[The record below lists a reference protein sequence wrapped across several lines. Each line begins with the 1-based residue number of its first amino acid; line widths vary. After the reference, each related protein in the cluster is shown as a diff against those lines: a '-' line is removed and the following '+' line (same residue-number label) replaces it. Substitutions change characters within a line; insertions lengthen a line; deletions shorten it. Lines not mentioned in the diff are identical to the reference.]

1 MYWVP
6 ETLAT
11 DSTRWWQE
19 TYEHHCEALVQK
31 IEACLAKTQ
40 ETEEGCL
47 ELGSERAP
55 AQIQWRGH
63 KLRVYQ
69 LVAWGRAKD
78 IPSRGVSCG
87 TCATTVRVST
97 QNTCRSVHRRRT
109 LRINGSSEHETQC
122 SPPHI
127 RNSLRCLTASA
138 SQYVGKPCKPWG
150 NEALLPETAKTS

>member
-1 MYWVP
+1 MHWVP

-19 TYEHHCEALVQK
+19 TYKHHGDALAQK
-31 IEACLAKTQ
+31 IEACLAKAQ

-69 LVAWGRAKD
+69 LVAWGRAND
-78 IPSRGVSCG
+78 IPIKGRV
-87 TCATTVRVST
+87 VRHLCNNRACVNPEHL
-97 QNTCRSVHRRRT
+97 QIGRQAENLADQRE
-109 LRINGSSEHETQC
+109 LRA
-122 SPPHI
+122 
-127 RNSLRCLTASA
+127 RNAMQAPSH
-138 SQYVGKPCKPWG
+138 Q
-150 NEALLPETAKTS
+150 E

>member
-1 MYWVP
+1 MHWVP

-19 TYEHHCEALVQK
+19 TYKHHGDALAQK
-31 IEACLAKTQ
+31 IEACMAKAQ

-69 LVAWGRAKD
+69 LVAWGRAND
-78 IPSRGVSCG
+78 IPIKGRV
-87 TCATTVRVST
+87 VRHLCNNRACINPEHL
-97 QNTCRSVHRRRT
+97 QIGRQAENLADQRE
-109 LRINGSSEHETQC
+109 LRARNAMQ
-122 SPPHI
+122 SPSH
-127 RNSLRCLTASA
+127 
-138 SQYVGKPCKPWG
+138 Q
-150 NEALLPETAKTS
+150 E

>member
-1 MYWVP
+1 MHWVP

-19 TYEHHCEALVQK
+19 TYQNHAEALVQK
-31 IEACLAKTQ
+31 IEACLAKAQ

-69 LVAWGRAKD
+69 LVAWGRAND
-78 IPSRGVSCG
+78 IPIKGRV
-87 TCATTVRVST
+87 VRHLCNNRACINPEHL
-97 QNTCRSVHRRRT
+97 QIGRQAENLADQRE
-109 LRINGSSEHETQC
+109 LRA
-122 SPPHI
+122 
-127 RNSLRCLTASA
+127 RNAMQHPSH
-138 SQYVGKPCKPWG
+138 Q
-150 NEALLPETAKTS
+150 E

>member
-1 MYWVP
+1 MHRVP

-19 TYEHHCEALVQK
+19 TYKHHGDALAQK
-31 IEACLAKTQ
+31 IEACLAKAQ

-69 LVAWGRAKD
+69 LVAWGRAND
-78 IPSRGVSCG
+78 IPIKGRVVRHLCNNRACINPEHLQIG
-87 TCATTVRVST
+87 TQAENLADQRE
-97 QNTCRSVHRRRT
+97 
-109 LRINGSSEHETQC
+109 LRARNAMQ
-122 SPPHI
+122 SPSH
-127 RNSLRCLTASA
+127 
-138 SQYVGKPCKPWG
+138 Q
-150 NEALLPETAKTS
+150 E

>member
-1 MYWVP
+1 MLWVP

-19 TYEHHCEALVQK
+19 TYHDHSDALVQK
-31 IEACLAKTQ
+31 IEACLAKAQ

-69 LVAWGRAKD
+69 LVAWGRVND
-78 IPSRGVSCG
+78 IPFKGRVVRHLCNNRACINPEHLQIG
-87 TCATTVRVST
+87 TQAENLADQRE
-97 QNTCRSVHRRRT
+97 
-109 LRINGSSEHETQC
+109 LRARNAMQSPSHSE
-122 SPPHI
+122 
-127 RNSLRCLTASA
+127 
-138 SQYVGKPCKPWG
+138 
-150 NEALLPETAKTS
+150 

>member
-1 MYWVP
+1 MHWVP

-19 TYEHHCEALVQK
+19 TYQDYFDALAQK
-31 IEACLAKTQ
+31 IEACIAKAQ

-69 LVAWGRAKD
+69 LVAWGRAND
-78 IPSRGVSCG
+78 IPIKGRVVRHLCNNRACINPEHLQIG
-87 TCATTVRVST
+87 TQAENLADQRE
-97 QNTCRSVHRRRT
+97 
-109 LRINGSSEHETQC
+109 LRA
-122 SPPHI
+122 
-127 RNSLRCLTASA
+127 RNAMQAPSH
-138 SQYVGKPCKPWG
+138 QG
-150 NEALLPETAKTS
+150 

>member
-1 MYWVP
+1 MHRVP

-19 TYEHHCEALVQK
+19 TYKHHGDALAQK
-31 IEACLAKTQ
+31 IEACLAKAQ

-69 LVAWGRAKD
+69 LVAWGRAND
-78 IPSRGVSCG
+78 IPIKGRV
-87 TCATTVRVST
+87 VRHLCNNRACINPEHL
-97 QNTCRSVHRRRT
+97 QIGRQAENLADQRE
-109 LRINGSSEHETQC
+109 LRARNAMQ
-122 SPPHI
+122 SPSH
-127 RNSLRCLTASA
+127 
-138 SQYVGKPCKPWG
+138 Q
-150 NEALLPETAKTS
+150 E

>member
-1 MYWVP
+1 MHWVP

-19 TYEHHCEALVQK
+19 TYKHHGDALAQK
-31 IEACLAKTQ
+31 MEACLAKAQ

-69 LVAWGRAKD
+69 LVAWGRAND
-78 IPSRGVSCG
+78 IPIKGRVVRHLCNNRACINPEHLQIGRQAENLADQRELRARNAMQSPSHPELVVLSHRLGVS
-87 TCATTVRVST
+87 
-97 QNTCRSVHRRRT
+97 
-109 LRINGSSEHETQC
+109 LR
-122 SPPHI
+122 
-127 RNSLRCLTASA
+127 
-138 SQYVGKPCKPWG
+138 W
-150 NEALLPETAKTS
+150 

>member
-1 MYWVP
+1 MQWVP

-19 TYEHHCEALVQK
+19 TYKHHGDALAQK
-31 IEACLAKTQ
+31 IEACLAKAQ

-69 LVAWGRAKD
+69 LVAWGQAND
-78 IPSRGVSCG
+78 IPIKGRV
-87 TCATTVRVST
+87 VRHLCNNRACINPEHL
-97 QNTCRSVHRRRT
+97 QIGRQAENLADQRE
-109 LRINGSSEHETQC
+109 LRARNAMQ
-122 SPPHI
+122 SPSH
-127 RNSLRCLTASA
+127 L
-138 SQYVGKPCKPWG
+138 G
-150 NEALLPETAKTS
+150 

>member
-1 MYWVP
+1 MHWVP

-19 TYEHHCEALVQK
+19 TYQDHRVALLQK
-31 IEACLAKTQ
+31 IEVCLARAQ

-69 LVAWGRAKD
+69 LVAWGRAND
-78 IPSRGVSCG
+78 IPIKGRVVRHLCNNRACINPEHLQIGRQAENLADQRALRSRN
-87 TCATTVRVST
+87 AM
-97 QNTCRSVHRRRT
+97 Q
-109 LRINGSSEHETQC
+109 
-122 SPPHI
+122 PPHI
-127 RNSLRCLTASA
+127 
-138 SQYVGKPCKPWG
+138 
-150 NEALLPETAKTS
+150 

>member
-1 MYWVP
+1 MHWVP

-19 TYEHHCEALVQK
+19 TYQNHYGALVQK
-31 IEACLAKTQ
+31 IEACLAKAQ

-69 LVAWGRAKD
+69 LVAWGRAND
-78 IPSRGVSCG
+78 IPIKGRVVRHLCNNRACINPEHLQIG
-87 TCATTVRVST
+87 TQAENLADQRE
-97 QNTCRSVHRRRT
+97 
-109 LRINGSSEHETQC
+109 LRA
-122 SPPHI
+122 
-127 RNSLRCLTASA
+127 RNAL
-138 SQYVGKPCKPWG
+138 QYPSHQ
-150 NEALLPETAKTS
+150 E

>member
-1 MYWVP
+1 MHWVP

-19 TYEHHCEALVQK
+19 TYKHHGDALAQK
-31 IEACLAKTQ
+31 IEACLAKAQ

-69 LVAWGRAKD
+69 LVAWGRANE
-78 IPSRGVSCG
+78 IPIKGRV
-87 TCATTVRVST
+87 VRHLC
-97 QNTCRSVHRRRT
+97 NNRAC
-109 LRINGSSEHETQC
+109 INPEH
-122 SPPHI
+122 
-127 RNSLRCLTASA
+127 L
-138 SQYVGKPCKPWG
+138 
-150 NEALLPETAKTS
+150 

>member
-1 MYWVP
+1 MHWVP

-19 TYEHHCEALVQK
+19 TYQDYFDALVQK
-31 IEACLAKTQ
+31 IEACLAKAQ

-69 LVAWGRAKD
+69 LVAWGRAND
-78 IPSRGVSCG
+78 IPIKGRV
-87 TCATTVRVST
+87 VRHLCNNRACINPEHL
-97 QNTCRSVHRRRT
+97 QIGRQAENLADQRE
-109 LRINGSSEHETQC
+109 LRA
-122 SPPHI
+122 
-127 RNSLRCLTASA
+127 RNAMQAPSH
-138 SQYVGKPCKPWG
+138 Q
-150 NEALLPETAKTS
+150 E

>member
-1 MYWVP
+1 MHWVP

-19 TYEHHCEALVQK
+19 TYKHHGDALAQK
-31 IEACLAKTQ
+31 IEACLAKAQ

-69 LVAWGRAKD
+69 LVAWGRAND
-78 IPSRGVSCG
+78 IPIKGRVVRHLCNNRACINPEHLQIGRQAENLADQRALRSRN
-87 TCATTVRVST
+87 AM
-97 QNTCRSVHRRRT
+97 Q
-109 LRINGSSEHETQC
+109 
-122 SPPHI
+122 PPSH
-127 RNSLRCLTASA
+127 L
-138 SQYVGKPCKPWG
+138 
-150 NEALLPETAKTS
+150 E

>member
-1 MYWVP
+1 MHWVP

-19 TYEHHCEALVQK
+19 TYHDHSDALVQK
-31 IEACLAKTQ
+31 IEACLAKAQ

-69 LVAWGRAKD
+69 LVAWGRAND
-78 IPSRGVSCG
+78 IPIKGRV
-87 TCATTVRVST
+87 VRHLCNNRACINPEHL
-97 QNTCRSVHRRRT
+97 QIGRQAENLADQRE
-109 LRINGSSEHETQC
+109 LRA
-122 SPPHI
+122 
-127 RNSLRCLTASA
+127 RNAMQAPSH
-138 SQYVGKPCKPWG
+138 Q
-150 NEALLPETAKTS
+150 E

>member
-1 MYWVP
+1 MHWVP

-19 TYEHHCEALVQK
+19 TYKHHGDALAQK
-31 IEACLAKTQ
+31 IEDCLAKAQ

-69 LVAWGRAKD
+69 LVAWGRAND
-78 IPSRGVSCG
+78 IPIKGRV
-87 TCATTVRVST
+87 VRHLCNNRACINPEHL
-97 QNTCRSVHRRRT
+97 QIGRQAENLADQRE
-109 LRINGSSEHETQC
+109 LRA
-122 SPPHI
+122 
-127 RNSLRCLTASA
+127 RNAMQAPSH
-138 SQYVGKPCKPWG
+138 Q
-150 NEALLPETAKTS
+150 E

>member
-1 MYWVP
+1 MHWVP

-19 TYEHHCEALVQK
+19 TYKHHGDALAQK
-31 IEACLAKTQ
+31 IEACLAKAQ

-69 LVAWGRAKD
+69 LVAWGRANE
-78 IPSRGVSCG
+78 IPIKGRV
-87 TCATTVRVST
+87 VRHLCNNRACINPEHL
-97 QNTCRSVHRRRT
+97 QIGRQAENLADQRE
-109 LRINGSSEHETQC
+109 LRARNAMQ
-122 SPPHI
+122 SPSH
-127 RNSLRCLTASA
+127 
-138 SQYVGKPCKPWG
+138 
-150 NEALLPETAKTS
+150 PE

>member
-1 MYWVP
+1 MHWVP

-19 TYEHHCEALVQK
+19 TYQDHRAALMQK
-31 IEACLAKTQ
+31 IEVCLAKAQ

-69 LVAWGRAKD
+69 LVAWVRAND
-78 IPSRGVSCG
+78 IPIKGRVVRHLCNNRACINPEHLQIG
-87 TCATTVRVST
+87 TQAENLADQRE
-97 QNTCRSVHRRRT
+97 
-109 LRINGSSEHETQC
+109 LRA
-122 SPPHI
+122 
-127 RNSLRCLTASA
+127 RNAMQAPSHL
-138 SQYVGKPCKPWG
+138 K
-150 NEALLPETAKTS
+150 

>member
-1 MYWVP
+1 MHWVP

-19 TYEHHCEALVQK
+19 TYKNHGDALAQK
-31 IEACLAKTQ
+31 IEACLAKAQ

-69 LVAWGRAKD
+69 LVAWGRANE
-78 IPSRGVSCG
+78 IPIKGRV
-87 TCATTVRVST
+87 VRHLCNNRACINPEHL
-97 QNTCRSVHRRRT
+97 QIGRQAENLADQRE
-109 LRINGSSEHETQC
+109 LRARNAMQ
-122 SPPHI
+122 SPSH
-127 RNSLRCLTASA
+127 
-138 SQYVGKPCKPWG
+138 
-150 NEALLPETAKTS
+150 PE

>member
-1 MYWVP
+1 MHWVP

-19 TYEHHCEALVQK
+19 TYQNHLAALVQK
-31 IEACLAKTQ
+31 IEACLAKAQ

-69 LVAWGRAKD
+69 LVAWGRAND
-78 IPSRGVSCG
+78 IPIKGRVVRHLCNNRACINPEHLQIGRQAENLADQRALRSRN
-87 TCATTVRVST
+87 AM
-97 QNTCRSVHRRRT
+97 Q
-109 LRINGSSEHETQC
+109 
-122 SPPHI
+122 PPSH
-127 RNSLRCLTASA
+127 L
-138 SQYVGKPCKPWG
+138 
-150 NEALLPETAKTS
+150 E

>member
-1 MYWVP
+1 MHWVP

-19 TYEHHCEALVQK
+19 TYKHHGDALAQK
-31 IEACLAKTQ
+31 MEACLEKAQ

-69 LVAWGRAKD
+69 LVAWGRAND
-78 IPSRGVSCG
+78 IPIKGRV
-87 TCATTVRVST
+87 VRHLCNNRACINPEHL
-97 QNTCRSVHRRRT
+97 QIGRQAENLADQRE
-109 LRINGSSEHETQC
+109 LRA
-122 SPPHI
+122 
-127 RNSLRCLTASA
+127 RNAMQHPSH
-138 SQYVGKPCKPWG
+138 Q
-150 NEALLPETAKTS
+150 E

>member
-1 MYWVP
+1 MHWVP

-19 TYEHHCEALVQK
+19 TYKHHGDALAQK
-31 IEACLAKTQ
+31 MEACLAKAQ

-69 LVAWGRAKD
+69 LVAWGRAND
-78 IPSRGVSCG
+78 IPIKGRVVRHLCNNRACINPEHLQIGTQAENLADQRALRSRN
-87 TCATTVRVST
+87 AM
-97 QNTCRSVHRRRT
+97 Q
-109 LRINGSSEHETQC
+109 
-122 SPPHI
+122 SP
-127 RNSLRCLTASA
+127 SDL
-138 SQYVGKPCKPWG
+138 
-150 NEALLPETAKTS
+150 E

>member
-1 MYWVP
+1 MHWVP

-19 TYEHHCEALVQK
+19 TYKHHGDALAQK
-31 IEACLAKTQ
+31 IETCLAKAQ

-69 LVAWGRAKD
+69 LVAWGRAND
-78 IPSRGVSCG
+78 IPIKGRV
-87 TCATTVRVST
+87 VRHLCNNRACINPEHL
-97 QNTCRSVHRRRT
+97 QIGRQAENLADQRE
-109 LRINGSSEHETQC
+109 LRA
-122 SPPHI
+122 
-127 RNSLRCLTASA
+127 RNAMQAPSH
-138 SQYVGKPCKPWG
+138 Q
-150 NEALLPETAKTS
+150 E

>member
-1 MYWVP
+1 MHWVP

-19 TYEHHCEALVQK
+19 TYKHHGDALAQK
-31 IEACLAKTQ
+31 IEACLAKAQ

-69 LVAWGRAKD
+69 LVAWGRAND
-78 IPSRGVSCG
+78 IPIKGRV
-87 TCATTVRVST
+87 VRHLCNNRACINPEHL
-97 QNTCRSVHRRRT
+97 QIGRQAENLADQRE
-109 LRINGSSEHETQC
+109 LRA
-122 SPPHI
+122 
-127 RNSLRCLTASA
+127 RNAL
-138 SQYVGKPCKPWG
+138 QYPSHQ
-150 NEALLPETAKTS
+150 E

>member
-1 MYWVP
+1 MHWVP

-19 TYEHHCEALVQK
+19 TYKNHGDALAQK
-31 IEACLAKTQ
+31 IEACLAKAQ

-69 LVAWGRAKD
+69 LVAWGRAND
-78 IPSRGVSCG
+78 IPFKGRV
-87 TCATTVRVST
+87 VRHLCNNRACINPEHL
-97 QNTCRSVHRRRT
+97 QIGRQAENLADQRE
-109 LRINGSSEHETQC
+109 LRARNAMQ
-122 SPPHI
+122 SPAH
-127 RNSLRCLTASA
+127 
-138 SQYVGKPCKPWG
+138 
-150 NEALLPETAKTS
+150 PE